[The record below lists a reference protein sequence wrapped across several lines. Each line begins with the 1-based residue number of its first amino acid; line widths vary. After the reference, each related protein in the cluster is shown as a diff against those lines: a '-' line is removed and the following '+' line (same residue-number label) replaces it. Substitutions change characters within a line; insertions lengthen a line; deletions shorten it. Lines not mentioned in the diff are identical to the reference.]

1 MILQIDNC
9 EQLATKNTILQNS
22 ANLFLLGL
30 KCQIMFQ
37 LGLYTWKRN
46 LILLRLP
53 LFATIFEKSHE
64 KSHWKIFKHLG
75 LYEILLETYF
85 KHWIPVLGTPKG
97 CPALEKF
104 WFFYLDPPSE
114 HSNSH
119 AIFQSKVAAK
129 TRIFKILFHNISTQ
143 IWVYTNLWSPT
154 NKCLWLWQCQNWTPG
169 NLAKSQ
175 ALYKHGLDTW
185 KFSKCLIL

>member
-1 MILQIDNC
+1 MDSHVILQIDNC

-97 CPALEKF
+97 CPALEQF

-114 HSNSH
+114 HSNTNIYPYIPIYTHIYPINTKHIPIYSH
-119 AIFQSKVAAK
+119 IYPIYTPYIFQ
-129 TRIFKILFHNISTQ
+129 I
-143 IWVYTNLWSPT
+143 YP
-154 NKCLWLWQCQNWTPG
+154 
-169 NLAKSQ
+169 
-175 ALYKHGLDTW
+175 
-185 KFSKCLIL
+185 